1 MTPPTR
7 RKFCGTLSVAPF
19 VLRAA
24 HAGRRPNV
32 ILVIT
37 DDQGFGDL
45 SLHGNSN
52 LKTPHMDGIA
62 TAGVQF
68 TQFQVS
74 PVCSP
79 TRSSLLTGRY
89 NYRTGVVDT
98 YLGRS
103 LMYPDE
109 ATVAELFGS
118 AGYRTGI
125 FGKWHLGDNYP
136 MRAIDQGF
144 QEALVLKGGG
154 LAQPSDPPESRSSYF
169 DPVLQYN
176 GKADRRRGYCT
187 DIFFYAAGDFVEENR
202 KQPFFLYVAPN
213 APHTPLQVEDSW
225 VAPFRKMG
233 LQEDTA
239 KAYGMV
245 ANLDMNLGRLLARV
259 RTAGIEQDTI
269 VIFMS
274 DNGVQGKRYNSGMR
288 GVKGTVFQG
297 GIRAPFFVRWP
308 GLAPRGRKVD
318 RIAAHI
324 DVLPT
329 LIEACGVTKPAGLQ
343 LDGKSL
349 LPLIRGEQPTWPDRT
364 LYAQWHRGDEPVLF
378 RNCAARSQR
387 YKLVDGREL
396 YDLEGDPAESRDIS
410 ATHSEVVAKMRKDC
424 EDWFRDVSSTRGY
437 APSRIH
443 IGTSFENPA
452 TLTRQD
458 WRGPTAGWAENSL
471 GYWEVDVRQA
481 GRYRVKLRMPAVAV
495 HSQAVVRL
503 SGVELEAG
511 VQRGATECVLGPVA
525 ISKGPGRLEAFL
537 AAGES
542 RSGVHYVDVI
552 RE

>member
-1 MTPPTR
+1 
-7 RKFCGTLSVAPF
+7 
-19 VLRAA
+19 VLRASA
-24 HAGRRPNV
+24 AARRPNV
-32 ILVIT
+32 ILVIS

-45 SLHGNSN
+45 SLHGNPN

-68 TQFQVS
+68 TQFQVC

-89 NYRTGVVDT
+89 NYRTGIVDT
-98 YLGRS
+98 FLGRS

-109 ATVAELFGS
+109 TTMAEVFGS

-154 LAQPSDPPESRSSYF
+154 LAQPSDPPESKSSYF

-187 DIFFYAAGDFVEENR
+187 DIFFKAAGDFIEMNR

-213 APHTPLQVEDSW
+213 APHTPLQVEESW
-225 VAPFRKMG
+225 VEPFRKMG
-233 LQEDTA
+233 LPEDTA
-239 KAYGMV
+239 KVYGMV
-245 ANLDMNLGRLLARV
+245 SNLDTNLGGLLARV
-259 RTAGIEQDTI
+259 RTAGLEQDTI

-274 DNGVQGKRYNSGMR
+274 DNGAQGRRYNAGMR
-288 GVKGTVFQG
+288 GVKGTVYQG
-297 GIRAPFFVRWP
+297 GIRAPFFVRWH
-308 GLAPRGRKVD
+308 GTVAAGHKVD

-329 LIEACGVTKPAGLQ
+329 LLEACGVPKPAGVK

-349 LPLIRGEQPTWPDRT
+349 LPLIRGEQPAWPDRT
-364 LYAQWHRGDEPVLF
+364 LYTQWHRGDEPVLF

-387 YKLVDGREL
+387 FKLVDGKEL
-396 YDLEGDPAESRDIS
+396 HDLEADPAESRDIS
-410 ATHSEVVAKMRKDC
+410 GSHPEVTAKMRRDC

-437 APSRIH
+437 APSRIY
-443 IGTSFENPA
+443 IGTRFENPV

-458 WRGPTAGWAENSL
+458 WRGPAAGWNENSL

-481 GRYRVKLRMPAVAV
+481 GRYRLKLQMPAAAV
-495 HSQAVVRL
+495 DSQAVIRWN
-503 SGVELEAG
+503 GVELKAS
-511 VQRGATECVLGPVA
+511 VQRGTTECMLGPVA
-525 ISKGPGRLEAFL
+525 ISRGPSRLEAFF
-537 AAGES
+537 AAGER

-552 RE
+552 RS